1 MRGGETKDK
10 GDTDREAINS
20 ILLRLPPLLVSLSS
34 AHFPVARIRA
44 TMNIPHLWITQL
56 TPDLISQFD
65 ACIRRDPAK
74 RGLIA
79 TEPLY
84 GPLCPGHLEAAATHL
99 ARFGKRVA
107 IVTGFYIPAG
117 DPPAV
122 ETDGPPGAL
131 VLAQTLLSLGIE
143 SLVITD
149 GFCFDALSAA
159 ARNSGYPAERLI
171 PYPDL
176 HDARLT
182 RGATSRWRTEF
193 FERRPGRD
201 LSHLIAVER
210 VGPSHTTESLARQVR
225 VGESPRDRFLDKVP
239 PEHRD
244 HCHNMRGENI
254 DRFAGDVHRLF
265 EEVATVVPGV
275 KTIGIGDGANEIGM
289 GAVPWEDLER
299 RLAGEQSGRVPC
311 RIATDWN
318 IVAGTSNWGAYAL
331 AAAAALLRGNV
342 SAVAP
347 FDCRQ
352 QQAVLESLVAHGP
365 AVDGV
370 TRRREATV
378 DGLPF
383 LTYIQPWEAIRAKLR
398 LPE

>member
-1 MRGGETKDK
+1 V
-10 GDTDREAINS
+10 S
-20 ILLRLPPLLVSLSS
+20 PPSPCLSYRS
-34 AHFPVARIRA
+34 PFLHCRNPAQWTNPQSG
-44 TMNIPHLWITQL
+44 TL
-56 TPDLISQFD
+56 TPVTDDLIHEFD
-65 ACIRRDPAK
+65 ACIRRDPAQ

-79 TEPLY
+79 SEPLY
-84 GPLCPGHLEAAATHL
+84 GPLCPGHLEAAANHL

-117 DPPAV
+117 DPPAA

-131 VLAQTLLSLGIE
+131 VLAQTLLALRIE
-143 SLVITD
+143 SLVMTD
-149 GFCFDALSAA
+149 GFCFNALSAA
-159 ARNSGYPAERLI
+159 ARNSGYPSERLI
-171 PYPDL
+171 PYPDW
-176 HDARLT
+176 HDAHLIRD
-182 RGATSRWRTEF
+182 ATSRWRADF
-193 FERRPGRD
+193 FEHGPGRE

-210 VGPSHTTESLARQVR
+210 VGPSHTIESLVRQVR
-225 VGESPRDRFLDKVP
+225 IGDAPCDRFLERVL
-239 PEHRD
+239 PEYRD
-244 HCHNMRGENI
+244 HCYNMRGESI
-254 DRFAGDVHRLF
+254 VRFAGDVHRLF
-265 EEVATVVPGV
+265 EEVALALPGV

-331 AAAAALLRGNV
+331 AAAVALVRGNV

-347 FDCRQ
+347 YDCRQ
-352 QQAVLESLVAHGP
+352 QQSVLEAMVADGP

-383 LTYIQPWEAIRAKLR
+383 LTYIQPWGAIRAR
-398 LPE
+398 LGLAE